1 MGACSSLLEG
11 NDYVGFPDSR
21 GRGGRFVA
29 CSEYGNEVPDSLEQL
44 IKSNYSHI
52 AEVIPIMLKGSFF
65 ARGVEFRDPPY
76 DYNAL
81 WGKGLKV
88 RRRVPV
94 DHVVVLRERVPVVK
108 HLVYCSAHV

>member
-1 MGACSSLLEG
+1 MLEG

-29 CSEYGNEVPDSLEQL
+29 CSEYGNEVLDSLEQL
-44 IKSNYSHI
+44 IKSNHSHI

-65 ARGVEFRDPPY
+65 ARGVEFRDLPY
-76 DYNAL
+76 DYNSL

-88 RRRVPV
+88 RRRAPV
-94 DHVVVLRERVPVVK
+94 DHVVLLRERVPVVK
-108 HLVYCSAHV
+108 HLVY